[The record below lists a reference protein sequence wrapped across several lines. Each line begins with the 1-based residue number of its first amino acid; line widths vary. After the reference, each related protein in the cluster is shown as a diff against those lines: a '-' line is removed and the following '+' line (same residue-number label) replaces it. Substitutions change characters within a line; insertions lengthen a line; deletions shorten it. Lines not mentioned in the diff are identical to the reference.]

1 MAAKLI
7 DEYPS
12 TLQQTLEAMLLD
24 GSLPVDS
31 IIQVDDLNVHLGA
44 SRTDTALVLRSAH
57 RKGLVDHCADGTYKV
72 RAPAKA
78 SIESVFQHTARLGFK
93 PTTVVRNVQLIE
105 ANAEVARRL
114 KVDCGELVYLQV
126 RSRLVQDQMLANQHN
141 YIPIE
146 VCPHLESKDLS
157 HRSFQETLEQDYHA
171 VVLHVEENCQ
181 LLPADQEDRQI
192 LGLGE
197 HDDVLIVQ
205 RLSLSATRQP
215 LVWADIHIRIDR
227 INYVAALWPNA
238 ARLLKQK
245 DERKK

>member
-1 MAAKLI
+1 MAKI
-7 DEYPS
+7 TNEYPS
-12 TLQQTLEAMLLD
+12 TLQQKLEVMLLD
-24 GSLPVDS
+24 GSLPFNAILV
-31 IIQVDDLNVHLGA
+31 LNNLSEQLGA

-57 RKGLVDHCADGTYKV
+57 RKGLVDLLPDGTYKV

-93 PTTVVRNVQLIE
+93 PTTVVRNIQVIK

-114 KVDCGELVYLQV
+114 KVDCGEPVYLQV

-171 VVLHVEENCQ
+171 VVSEVEENCQ
-181 LLPADQEDRQI
+181 LLPANQEDRQI

-197 HDDVLIVQ
+197 HDEVLVVQ
-205 RLSLSATRQP
+205 RLSLSATQQP

-227 INYVAALWPNA
+227 IDYVAALWPNA
-238 ARLLKQK
+238 AKLIK
-245 DERKK
+245 DRN